1 MARWGGGGPSLALT
15 FQGWPILSASM
26 QASSGTCGRT
36 GDGNLLIHRS
46 STNGII
52 LATLKRPAATHY
64 ATPFSQHPA
73 TPTEPLDCTARTKR
87 LASTVS
93 PQTCPH

>member
-1 MARWGGGGPSLALT
+1 
-15 FQGWPILSASM
+15 M

-64 ATPFSQHPA
+64 ATPFSRHPA
-73 TPTEPLDCTARTKR
+73 TPTEPLDFTSAYQVACLNGVAPNLPALKCRRALT
-87 LASTVS
+87 LAYRRK
-93 PQTCPH
+93 